1 MYIADRE
8 KNTQYGGWCR
18 HSMAKNQDQ
27 MPPAHLPLTVINLR
41 GFCNWLEL
49 SGVLVFYDDKFTP
62 NGHITDRAYLGSL
75 LKVVL

>member
-1 MYIADRE
+1 MTYSSWSLVRE
-8 KNTQYGGWCR
+8 LCGVL
-18 HSMAKNQDQ
+18 
-27 MPPAHLPLTVINLR
+27 PAHLPLTVINLG

-75 LKVVL
+75 LKIVL